1 MVKLH
6 VMALQKNMFSSFPTL
21 DFLLRSILQ
30 TFYEAN
36 INVFDAF
43 EKDKTNPNN
52 QKYEGPC
59 SRLTEFTRNKNVRI
73 KKIQA
78 KRLLQNFGS
87 FQQKCCQN
95 S

>member
-1 MVKLH
+1 MLLKVSKRLEVKLKWKRK
-6 VMALQKNMFSSFPTL
+6 QDPQNCRSF
-21 DFLLRSILQ
+21 
-30 TFYEAN
+30 Y
-36 INVFDAF
+36 AF